1 METCLEQRVS
11 FFKYLTYTLPKA
23 MFVILLLM
31 IPDLSKTDIRDF
43 FCFMGSLY
51 FKG

>member
-23 MFVILLLM
+23 MFVILLLI
-31 IPDLSKTDIRDF
+31 IPDLSKTASGIF
-43 FCFMGSLY
+43 FM
-51 FKG
+51 